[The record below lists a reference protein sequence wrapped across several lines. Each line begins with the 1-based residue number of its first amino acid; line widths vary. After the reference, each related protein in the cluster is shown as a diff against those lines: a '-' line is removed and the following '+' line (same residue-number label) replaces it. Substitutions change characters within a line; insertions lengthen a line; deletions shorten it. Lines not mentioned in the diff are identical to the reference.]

1 MATFFIDGNTLSNSS
16 AIYLDPT
23 LSICAPDG
31 FYSDGTISREQV
43 GCFLLPEQFCPAC
56 AVPCGTVLDIIDT
69 PAFYRADFNVDSG
82 GDTGAIIVKYNPQS
96 VPDGI
101 AAIFDG
107 VTYNQLS
114 SPFDGYHASTNPS
127 GLTYIGDTAFNCGIS
142 GNTYLLDEYLL
153 TLGVFA
159 PSGNQ
164 VSVTVAAGDV
174 SLSAFNPGLCVMVI
188 PKTNPAQ
195 TILSIAI
202 ASPCSTPSPT
212 ASLEVGCPIELTG
225 FGASNSYLDS
235 ASACA
240 SPTLPNTYYNVPVTG
255 AFGVPALYDWV
266 FSDINGEFVLTDGYY
281 KTPAGWIHVIDGI
294 VVSTGV
300 CP

>member
-1 MATFFIDGNTLSNSS
+1 MPTFYIDGTSFSNST
-16 AIYLDPT
+16 AVYTDAALDN
-23 LSICAPDG
+23 CAPDG
-31 FYSDGTISREQV
+31 FYSDGIISREQV
-43 GCFLLPEQFCPAC
+43 GCRLLPEQICPAC
-56 AVPCGTVLDIIDT
+56 AAPCGTVLDIIDS

-82 GDTGAIIVKYNPQS
+82 TSTGAIIIKYNPQS

-107 VTYNQLS
+107 ITYNKLS
-114 SPFDGYHASTNPS
+114 SPFDGYHASSNAN
-127 GLTYIGDTAFNCGIS
+127 GLTYIGDTAFDCGIS

-153 TLGVFA
+153 TAGVFA
-159 PSGNQ
+159 PSGSQ
-164 VSVTVAAGDV
+164 VSVSVAAGDV
-174 SLSAFNPGLCVMVI
+174 SLSAFNPGMCVMVV
-188 PKTNPAQ
+188 PKTSPAQ
-195 TILSIAI
+195 TIISIAI
-202 ASPCSTPSPT
+202 ASPCSTSSPI
-212 ASLEVGCPIELTG
+212 ASLEVSCPIELTG
-225 FGASNSYLDS
+225 FSSSNNFPDS

-266 FSDINGEFVLTDGYY
+266 FSDINGEFILTDGYY
-281 KTPAGWIHVIDGI
+281 KTPAGWMHVVDGI

>member
-56 AVPCGTVLDIIDT
+56 AVPCGTVLNIIET
-69 PAFYRADFNVDSG
+69 PAFYRADFNVDNG
-82 GDTGAIIVKYNPQS
+82 GATGAIIVKYNPQS

-101 AAIFDG
+101 AAIFDSL
-107 VTYNQLS
+107 TYNQLS
-114 SPFDGYHASTNPS
+114 SPFDGYHASTNPN
-127 GLTYIGDTAFNCGIS
+127 GLTYIGDTAFDCGIS

-153 TLGVFA
+153 SGTLFT

-188 PKTNPAQ
+188 PKTSPAQ

-202 ASPCSTPSPT
+202 ASPCSTASPS

-225 FGASNSYLDS
+225 FSSSDDYPDS

-255 AFGVPALYDWV
+255 TFGIPALYDWV

-281 KTPAGWIHVIDGI
+281 KTPAGWIHVVDGI
-294 VVSTGV
+294 VISSGV